1 MELLLFAII
10 LFISNALGVYFTF
23 KTWYGKESVGEV
35 PVIFDKDGN
44 LRIDEEKM
52 KKDANN

>member
-1 MELLLFAII
+1 MGLLIFAII

-23 KTWYGKESVGEV
+23 KTWYGKKSVGEV
-35 PVIFDKDGN
+35 PVLFDKDGN

-52 KKDANN
+52 KKDAND

>member
-23 KTWYGKESVGEV
+23 KTWYGKNSVGDV
-35 PVIFDKDGN
+35 PVIFDEDGH
-44 LRIDEEKM
+44 LRIDEEKL

>member
-1 MELLLFAII
+1 MELLIFAII

-23 KTWYGKESVGEV
+23 KTWYGKNSVGDV
-35 PVIFDKDGN
+35 PVILDKDGH
-44 LRIDEEKM
+44 LRIDEEKL

>member
-1 MELLLFAII
+1 MELLIFAII

-35 PVIFDKDGN
+35 PVILDEDGN
-44 LRIDEEKM
+44 LRIDEEEM

>member
-23 KTWYGKESVGEV
+23 KTWYGKNSVGDV
-35 PVIFDKDGN
+35 PVILDEDGN
-44 LRIDEEKM
+44 LRIDEEKL